1 MADAAPAHGAEI
13 KFVSFPERTFPLAAV
28 HGPSLLRRATAGS
41 ASAIVLDSIAAAFAA
56 PALARRRPE
65 VPLVGVL
72 HQPPGGIDHGGV
84 RATAQAPLDRL
95 AWRRAELLIAASEHL
110 AEALVQEGFE
120 RSRIRVVSPGRD
132 VAAAP
137 SGAVPDLRAGRRAAF
152 LTVANW
158 LPRKGILELL
168 EAFGRLP
175 DGAATLHV
183 AGDDSADARYAAR
196 VRARLLQPDLAR
208 RVVVHGRLRRE
219 DVAALYQAADAFV
232 LPAFREPY
240 GTVWG
245 EAMAFGLPVV
255 GWRAGNLPYLAVDER
270 EGLLV
275 EPGDVDGLAGA
286 LSRLAVDE
294 ELRARLGAAAKRR
307 AVARPT
313 WDVSAALFFGAIRE
327 VVE

>member
-1 MADAAPAHGAEI
+1 
-13 KFVSFPERTFPLAAV
+13 
-28 HGPSLLRRATAGS
+28 
-41 ASAIVLDSIAAAFAA
+41 
-56 PALARRRPE
+56 
-65 VPLVGVL
+65 
-72 HQPPGGIDHGGV
+72 
-84 RATAQAPLDRL
+84 
-95 AWRRAELLIAASEHL
+95 
-110 AEALVQEGFE
+110 
-120 RSRIRVVSPGRD
+120 
-132 VAAAP
+132 
-137 SGAVPDLRAGRRAAF
+137 
-152 LTVANW
+152 
-158 LPRKGILELL
+158 
-168 EAFGRLP
+168 
-175 DGAATLHV
+175 
-183 AGDDSADARYAAR
+183 
-196 VRARLLQPDLAR
+196 
-208 RVVVHGRLRRE
+208 VVHGRLRRE